1 MSLLAAPV
9 AHRGLHGPGA
19 PENALAAIDA
29 AARAG
34 YGVEIDVQ
42 LSADGEA
49 MVFHDA
55 ALDRMTDASGPLR
68 ARDAAAL
75 RALRLRGSDQT
86 IPTLAE
92 ALALL
97 AGRTALLVEIKD
109 QGGALGPEGVGPL
122 EARVAALL
130 AGYAGPVAV
139 MSFNP
144 DSVAAMARLAPALP
158 RGLVGCP
165 ADAYETGPAE
175 ARARMAEL
183 AAFETVGASFFSYDW
198 RALPTPRTRA
208 LRAAGAGAL
217 CWTTRDA
224 DQHAAALMH
233 AEQVT
238 FEGYTPPSR

>member
-1 MSLLAAPV
+1 MTLLAAPV

-19 PENALAAIDA
+19 PENSLAAIDA

-34 YGVEIDVQ
+34 FGVEIDVQ

-55 ALDRMTDASGPLR
+55 TLDRMTDATGPLR

-75 RALRLRGSDQT
+75 RALRLRGGGGT

-92 ALALL
+92 ALALM
-97 AGRTALLVEIKD
+97 AGRSALLVEIKG

-130 AGYAGPVAV
+130 AGHAGPVAV

-165 ADAYETGPAE
+165 AAACGGGAPE
-175 ARARMAEL
+175 ARARMADL
-183 AAFETVGASFFSYDW
+183 AAFEAVGASFFSYDW

-217 CWTTRDA
+217 CWTTRSTA
-224 DQHAAALMH
+224 EHAAALRH
-233 AEQVT
+233 AQQVT
-238 FEGYTPPSR
+238 FEGYAPPVG